1 MIFERIPFSV
11 AIVCCLITIYSL
23 FYIKEEVSDLRAEL
37 KAVTTEL
44 QKEEDLIH
52 MLRAEFAYLTS
63 PQRLRKLN
71 EHYVKLDDTKLS
83 QIENVALEDHDI
95 KKSPK
100 LIAARH
106 HQHKTKWNYRKSH
119 KQYLTLVSVK
129 K

>member
-1 MIFERIPFSV
+1 MVFERIPFSV
-11 AIVCCLITIYSL
+11 AIICCLITIYSL
-23 FYIKEEVSDLRAEL
+23 FYIKEEVSDIRAEL

-52 MLRAEFAYLTS
+52 ILRAEFAYLTS

-83 QIENVALEDHDI
+83 QIDNVISEDSDV

-100 LIAARH
+100 LIATRH
-106 HQHKTKWNYRKSH
+106 QTHKTKWNYKKTH
-119 KQYLTLVSVK
+119 KQYVTLVSVK